1 MSRSSRYP
9 PRDSRQPGC
18 LPSRFAHC
26 SSCAFAIGTRRK
38 RDRGRVVRTRDFS
51 RDKKNG
57 TKKTPSTVPAGS
69 RFFRGRR
76 ARSSPH
82 RRPVHRSVHEIVR
95 IERPGA
101 FDLRLDLFPRPV
113 PIKQA
118 FSFLAALGFFTVLV
132 CVSRNVRGASD
143 RRVSRHRRFERVPN
157 NARHVGG
164 LPRAHAFVRG
174 NPKHQSRRT

>member
-1 MSRSSRYP
+1 M
-9 PRDSRQPGC
+9 
-18 LPSRFAHC
+18 
-26 SSCAFAIGTRRK
+26 GTRRK
-38 RDRGRVVRTRDFS
+38 RDRGRVVRTSDFS
-51 RDKKNG
+51 RDQKNG
-57 TKKTPSTVPAGS
+57 TKKTPSTVPAVW

-76 ARSSPH
+76 GRSSPH
-82 RRPVHRSVHEIVR
+82 RRPIHRSVHEIVR

-118 FSFLAALGFFTVLV
+118 FSFLAALGFFPVLV

-157 NARHVGG
+157 DAQRAG
-164 LPRAHAFVRG
+164 PRPCVREG
-174 NPKHQSRRT
+174 TETPESTYLKRRRGREPCDSSATACDGPIAT